1 MIINNMKLNWHTNF
15 HRLSDDEK
23 ARGEKP
29 VSYPDED
36 GVYVIGES
44 IGDKQ
49 VARYVG
55 KGNISKNISAHKDDN
70 EENEELKDLLQNR
83 PYKYRINYAL
93 VSDETDMA
101 NAEYTLFT
109 HYGGVDKLYNKITPE
124 GVLDQTV
131 TPPF

>member
-1 MIINNMKLNWHTNF
+1 MKLDWQKNF
-15 HRLSDDEK
+15 HRLTDDEK

-29 VSYPDED
+29 DNYPDED

-55 KGNISKNISAHKDDN
+55 KGNISENISAHKNDN
-70 EENEELKDLLQNR
+70 EENEELKDLMQNR
-83 PYKYRINYAL
+83 LYKYRINYAL

-101 NAEYTLFT
+101 NAEFTLFT